1 MRAYFPKTL
10 LPYNGHIM
18 KKKFIYILLIAF
30 FFSISAFVV
39 IRYSINQTKLKNA
52 TYPLIERKDAKGTA
66 TEWAQTKETAQKLI
80 DRLEYNPKDI
90 KASIALSSLY
100 VQEGR
105 ITGNYVYYDAAAMK
119 YINSVLEDQPG
130 NFEALTLKSL
140 LYMSQHHFADGL
152 SIAEKAQK
160 INPYNA
166 LIYGILVDGNVE
178 MGNYMAAV
186 ENSDKMVS
194 IRPDIR
200 SYARISYLR
209 EIHGDYPGAIAAM
222 KLAVDAG
229 GAGDEPT
236 EWTRI
241 QLARLYENT
250 GDLKNAEMHY
260 MIALQERPGY
270 PYATAGLGHIAM
282 LNEDYT
288 KAISYYL
295 QASETINDYAIE
307 EQLSQ
312 LYRLSGDTKKA
323 DSILKNIIDGMNND
337 GRKGDEDES
346 IGHYADRELAYAYL
360 LQKDNENALKH
371 ALIEYDRRPE
381 NIDVN
386 QTVAWV
392 YYKMGDFQKATNYI
406 DTALKTSCKNPTL
419 LCQAGLIYLQ
429 GGKEAKAKE
438 LLTGGLKGNPGIDPG
453 LKDESEKALKGL

>member
-1 MRAYFPKTL
+1 
-10 LPYNGHIM
+10 M

-52 TYPLIERKDAKGTA
+52 TYPLIERKDTKAIA
-66 TEWAQTKETAQKLI
+66 AEWQGTKETAQKLI
-80 DRLEYNPKDI
+80 NTLQYNPKDI
-90 KASIALSSLY
+90 KAAIALSSLY
-100 VQEGR
+100 IQEAR
-105 ITGNYVYYDAAAMK
+105 ITGNYVYYDAAAIK
-119 YINSVLEDQPG
+119 YINSVLEDQPD
-130 NFEALTLKSL
+130 NFEALTLKAL

-152 SIAEKAQK
+152 AIAEKAQK
-160 INPYNA
+160 VNPYNA

-178 MGNYMAAV
+178 MGNYKAAV

-209 EIHGDYPGAIAAM
+209 EIHGDYPGAIQAM

-250 GDLKNAEMHY
+250 GDLKSAEMHY

-270 PYATAGLGHIAM
+270 PYATAGLGHLAM
-282 LNEDYT
+282 VNNDYA
-288 KAISYYL
+288 KAISYYE
-295 QASETINDYAIE
+295 QASASINDYAIK

-312 LYRLSGDTKKA
+312 LYRLKGDTKKA
-323 DSILKNIIDGMNND
+323 NTFLQNITDGMNND
-337 GRKGDEDES
+337 GKKGDQDES
-346 IGHYADRELAYAYL
+346 IGHYADRELAYVYL
-360 LQKDNENALKH
+360 LQNDNENALKH
-371 ALIEYDRRPE
+371 ALIEYNRRPE

-386 QTVAWV
+386 ETVAWV
-392 YYKMGDFQKATNYI
+392 YYKTGAFQKATNYI
-406 DTALKTSCKNPTL
+406 GIALKTNCKNPTL
-419 LCQAGLIYLQ
+419 LCRAGLIY
-429 GGKEAKAKE
+429 AKAGNKIKGKQ
-438 LLTGGLKGNPGIDPG
+438 LLTEALKNNPGIDVELKAESENM
-453 LKDESEKALKGL
+453 LKDL